1 MTKIIS
7 VIIASLRLDED
18 LSKTIYSCQ
27 NQTGVKLELIICIKS
42 LADSSPRIETNT
54 QSTFPIT
61 LIYYNDTGIADAW
74 NLCLQ
79 HARGDYFN
87 FLGAGDTYLDAAS
100 LEHLLL
106 PYQSPAYQN
115 QLLVTYGK
123 QLINTFPRRHSHFYV
138 PGREHIFLRRFMII
152 PHASSLWPKA
162 LFDYCMFSTEY
173 PIAVDYHFVLRI
185 HNIVSFH
192 HVDYLVACVLP
203 GGVSNKPEKLLSVIA
218 QDFSIKRSLGHNPFT
233 GLMLNFKR
241 FLRWIIKI

>member
-87 FLGAGDTYLDAAS
+87 FLGAGDTISMRPLS
-100 LEHLLL
+100 SISF
-106 PYQSPAYQN
+106 SPINPGLSESIISNLWEA
-115 QLLVTYGK
+115 TY
-123 QLINTFPRRHSHFYV
+123 
-138 PGREHIFLRRFMII
+138 
-152 PHASSLWPKA
+152 
-162 LFDYCMFSTEY
+162 
-173 PIAVDYHFVLRI
+173 
-185 HNIVSFH
+185 
-192 HVDYLVACVLP
+192 
-203 GGVSNKPEKLLSVIA
+203 
-218 QDFSIKRSLGHNPFT
+218 
-233 GLMLNFKR
+233 
-241 FLRWIIKI
+241 